1 MKEFSG
7 KADIKI
13 RFQPFQLY
21 PNLERGDAEG
31 VDKYVFF
38 KELYEQRGSDE
49 GAMKER
55 FSHLQKAWKE
65 EGLSL
70 ADRERGHKWGNSFDA
85 QRLISFARKQER
97 EDKMIEAIYT
107 ANHELN
113 LPLSNR
119 SVLLECATQAG
130 VTGAEEMLNSEQEV
144 AEVRSKIQKYVDMG
158 INAVPVIIINEKY
171 PIHGAPEAEVLQH
184 TFSQIIA
191 NDRIDAAL

>member
-1 MKEFSG
+1 MKDFSD

-21 PNLERGDAEG
+21 PDLKQGDAEG

-49 GAMKER
+49 AAMKAR
-55 FSHLQKAWKE
+55 FSHLQNAWKA

-70 ADRERGHKWGNSFDA
+70 ADRERGHRWGNSFDA
-85 QRLISFARKQER
+85 QRLISFARKQGR
-97 EDKMIEAIYT
+97 EDAMIEAIYS

-113 LPLSNR
+113 LPLSSR
-119 SVLLECATQAG
+119 SVLLECAAKAG
-130 VTGAEEMLNSEQEV
+130 VIGTEEMLNSEQEV
-144 AEVRSKIQKYVDMG
+144 AEVRSKIQQYISMG

-171 PIHGAPEAEVLQH
+171 PIHGAPEAEVLQLA
-184 TFSQIIA
+184 FSQLIEH
-191 NDRIDAAL
+191 DKIDAAL